1 MCLDHALGV
10 VRVVDDD
17 NVPLEHISLV
27 DTYDPVLVPV
37 RWSSCEPNSRGK
49 MRWTWVR
56 WPVEYHTNTTVPET
70 QVSTQRRAQEPSVS
84 NQTVLL
90 FKKSKSASVKSQT
103 AKS

>member
-1 MCLDHALGV
+1 MFPYSMCLDHALGV

-37 RWSSCEPNSRGK
+37 RWSSCEPNSGGK

-56 WPVEYHTNTTVPET
+56 WPIESHRLGIVGEHDRGCTV
-70 QVSTQRRAQEPSVS
+70 
-84 NQTVLL
+84 
-90 FKKSKSASVKSQT
+90 
-103 AKS
+103 